1 MNTQKSTDNSR
12 EAICT
17 LFPIIRSKYSTTF
30 PFASNKDNTWI
41 PSTQPKSHLACL
53 RLSDST
59 AINCVFIILTS
70 VYMN

>member
-1 MNTQKSTDNSR
+1 MNTQKNTDNRR

-17 LFPIIRSKYSTTF
+17 LFPIVRSKYSTTF

-41 PSTQPKSHLACL
+41 LSTQSHLSCL
-53 RLSDST
+53 PFSDST
-59 AINCVFIILTS
+59 VVNFVFIILRC